1 MGLRRVVITGLG
13 LISPVGN
20 NANDFF
26 ENLMTGKSGVGE
38 LSADFA
44 EKLSIRV
51 AAEVS
56 FDPSAHFSR
65 MKLGSLDR
73 FSQFALVAAREAIA
87 DSGLVLSDTEKRRA
101 GVYLGTGIGG
111 IGTIEEGLA
120 EIFTKEIPRFKPLTV
135 LMAMNNAAASQISME
150 YGLQGPNFTYS
161 TACSSSSIA
170 IGEAYRLIRHGYAD
184 VMVAGG
190 SEALLTFG
198 TVTAWISL
206 RTLALPDEKDVS
218 ASCKP
223 FSRDRTGL
231 VLGEG
236 AAVLVLEEAGRA
248 AARGAPIYGEI
259 IGYGAGSDAC
269 HITKPSVEGQVRSM
283 RDALL
288 EADIAPGEID
298 HINAHGTGT
307 TVGDAVE
314 TAAIKEVFGQ
324 HAYEIPVSATKSM
337 HGHMMGATGAVEFIA
352 ALLSIKNRAV
362 PPTINLDIP
371 DPECDLDYV
380 PNLGRRGVDVRTVMS
395 NSFAFGGSN
404 AVLIAREF
412 DHQA

>member
-1 MGLRRVVITGLG
+1 MRKVVITGLG
-13 LISPVGN
+13 VVSPVGN
-20 NANDFF
+20 KTNDFF
-26 ENLMTGKSGVGE
+26 DNLMSGKSGVRS
-38 LSADFA
+38 LSAAFSQ
-44 EKLSIRV
+44 KLSIRV
-51 AAEVS
+51 AAEAD

-73 FSQFALVAAREAIA
+73 FSQFALVAARDAVE
-87 DSGLVLSDTEKRRA
+87 DSALALLESEKRRS

-111 IGTIEEGLA
+111 IGTIEEGYV
-120 EIFTKEIPRFKPLTV
+120 EIYTREVPRFKPLTV
-135 LMAMNNAAASQISME
+135 LMAMNNAAASQISLE
-150 YGLQGPNFTYS
+150 YGLQGPNVTYS

-170 IGEAYRLIRHGYAD
+170 IGEAYRLIKHGYAD

-198 TVTAWISL
+198 TISAWISL
-206 RTLALPDEKDVS
+206 RTLALPDEKDIS
-218 ASCKP
+218 ATCKP
-223 FSRDRTGL
+223 FSKDRTGL

-248 AARGAPIYGEI
+248 LARGAKIYGEI

-269 HITKPSVEGQVRSM
+269 HITKPSMEGQVRSM
-283 RDALL
+283 KDALND
-288 EADIAPGEID
+288 AGIAPEEID

-307 TVGDAVE
+307 AVGDAVE
-314 TAAIKEVFGQ
+314 TAAIREVFGQ
-324 HAYEIPVSATKSM
+324 YAYRIPVTSTKSM
-337 HGHMMGATGAVEFIA
+337 HGHMMGATGAVEFMA
-352 ALLSIKNRAV
+352 ALLAIKNRSV
-362 PPTINLDIP
+362 PPTANLDVP

-380 PNLGRRGVDVRTVMS
+380 PNVGRRGLDIRTVMS

-412 DHQA
+412 ES